1 MGLCRR
7 QDKMRFLVVL
17 SLVGLALASTPDEKS
32 EQVNELMDIVES
44 GLSSDAEG
52 RAFFV
57 TISLVSTQT
66 DTALVTVTGTT
77 TPSCF
82 TTTAA
87 IPECVARRK
96 RADDIVKPVVETKP
110 MVTRSDGKPASLED
124 VINPTEVLESGTLSW
139 REMKVQGLSS
149 CGRSNKRAR
158 ILAIENGST
167 TSTSTSTS
175 TTLTSAATVTFTV
188 IGVQCTSAGYTFGVP
203 AC

>member
-66 DTALVTVTGTT
+66 DTALVT
-77 TPSCF
+77 
-82 TTTAA
+82 
-87 IPECVARRK
+87 
-96 RADDIVKPVVETKP
+96 
-110 MVTRSDGKPASLED
+110 RSDGKPASMED
-124 VINPTEVLESGTLSW
+124 VINPPPAITLPNQHHKQINYDAFDGVYNPNEVLESGTLSW

-175 TTLTSAATVTFTV
+175 TTLTSAATVSFTV